1 MHSQLLLALG
11 LHSALATGFPLHP
24 TRSDPCAAISN
35 STWVKPSELHSC
47 FSYFPFNTTLRD
59 NIVDVLSKTFDQF
72 HTSTRFHL
80 DMPEPYKDIT
90 IDILG
95 ELQRI
100 KQSTY
105 SSDFELHQDIS
116 RTIKRLGDG
125 HAGYNNY
132 CYDSLFIT
140 YLPFPLAVLAQ
151 PGNEDIQ
158 NIHIVPEASEIVRK
172 EFGGGALNIWHS
184 GLGRNLSD
192 FDGARIVSI
201 QGQDPWTT
209 VDAYAAISGDYQSKT
224 TRQNNFFS
232 SYQIPGYRMG
242 DFAQSALPI
251 RGDSLSLTLVRNGST
266 TEETYNVP
274 YLSRKE
280 REIRNFTNASE
291 LWDNNCQAKVL
302 TNGRSLVDRIS
313 VAQAKTTFT
322 QGGGSPI
329 SPEDPYSAPARFQ
342 SDPIIPRVHRGRRLA
357 VSSLVNDGPQL
368 DITLPEHLVPTGNV
382 SGAGDMHWQ
391 VLTCGLDPL
400 RIFDWYPTPVLQQN
414 ALDGLD
420 AVKSKGA
427 SRLLI
432 DVTNNGGGTI
442 CLASWL
448 HRVLAGPEPGLD
460 FQPGM
465 NGSVRARE
473 LPRKI
478 VNSITSDRTGLGALE
493 LIDSFYTPSEW
504 KDVDN
509 KTFPAN
515 YNWLEPGLDIQING
529 IADLFSQRIG
539 DTCLPFHLDPP
550 TTRPFEFENIAIMS
564 NGRCASSCSLF
575 SVLMHTKYNVKTV
588 VVGGK
593 PGTTQQ
599 YCGVV
604 GGQSSNFAQMDSEL
618 KTFGSKKEP
627 LSPPDFLTNSFQGR
641 PVLPPVYIPQS
652 NVKAGITWRLAFSPA
667 DSSTFEEFKSH
678 PAQHVFPLLP
688 STVNNPKALWSDV
701 SKRLWMD

>member
-184 GLGRNLSD
+184 AWVEIYQTSTVLGSFRFKDKTHGPRSTLTPQS
-192 FDGARIVSI
+192 RV
-201 QGQDPWTT
+201 TT
-209 VDAYAAISGDYQSKT
+209 NQKRPAKTTFSLHTRYQS
-224 TRQNNFFS
+224 
-232 SYQIPGYRMG
+232 IAHPGPKRKHDRG
-242 DFAQSALPI
+242 NVQRAL
-251 RGDSLSLTLVRNGST
+251 LV
-266 TEETYNVP
+266 P
-274 YLSRKE
+274 KE

-291 LWDNNCQAKVL
+291 LWDNNCQAKAGIAHL
-302 TNGRSLVDRIS
+302 S
-313 VAQAKTTFT
+313 
-322 QGGGSPI
+322 
-329 SPEDPYSAPARFQ
+329 EDPYSVPARFQ

-478 VNSITSDRTGLGALE
+478 VDAITSDRTGLGALE
-493 LIDSFYTPSEW
+493 STDSFYTPSEW

-539 DTCLPFHLDPP
+539 DTCLPFHLDLR
-550 TTRPFEFENIAIMS
+550 RPDLS
-564 NGRCASSCSLF
+564 NGFRAENLWVEERAAF
-575 SVLMHTKYNVKTV
+575 PTGLLDHT
-588 VVGGK
+588 
-593 PGTTQQ
+593 
-599 YCGVV
+599 
-604 GGQSSNFAQMDSEL
+604 
-618 KTFGSKKEP
+618 
-627 LSPPDFLTNSFQGR
+627 
-641 PVLPPVYIPQS
+641 
-652 NVKAGITWRLAFSPA
+652 GITWRLAFSPA